1 MLAVTPMSS
10 LTSRRF
16 PPVASCQATLA
27 LLMPASLFCR
37 PAQAAP
43 HPLHH
48 TTQRLHF
55 APGQRRI
62 VVTGYISTQH
72 APPDYT
78 LFAHAG
84 QRLRIRL
91 QDLVL
96 PGHSANNRLVTMY
109 HITFPAGQQYGMKG
123 YDPFPG
129 TLTQTGVYRITVEA
143 NQMASNST
151 VGRFRLTL
159 TR

>member
-1 MLAVTPMSS
+1 MILEIATMLSFSPK
-10 LTSRRF
+10 RF
-16 PPVASCQATLA
+16 ALFSFPFAALA
-27 LLMPASLFCR
+27 LLTPSLFFSQ
-37 PAQAAP
+37 PARAS
-43 HPLHH
+43 HPAVR
-48 TTQRLHF
+48 RLHF
-55 APGQRRI
+55 APGRRQI
-62 VVTGYISTQH
+62 VVIGSFSPGH
-72 APPDYT
+72 RPPDYT

-96 PGHSANNRLVTMY
+96 PGHSANNRLATMY
-109 HITFPAGQQYGMKG
+109 HITFPSGKQYGMKG

-129 TLTQTGVYRITVEA
+129 ILTQTGVYRITVEV
-143 NQMASNST
+143 NQMASNSN